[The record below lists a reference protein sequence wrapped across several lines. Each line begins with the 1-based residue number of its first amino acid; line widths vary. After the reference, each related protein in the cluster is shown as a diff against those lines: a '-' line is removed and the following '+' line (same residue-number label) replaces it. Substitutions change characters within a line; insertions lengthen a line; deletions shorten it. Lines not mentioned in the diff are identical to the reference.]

1 MLITIALALLVLS
14 YIFSLRK
21 QNGKYFS
28 HIFLLVFLIILA
40 CYNPTTYETYENV
53 TQAIV
58 EKFAVRED
66 FDGEHILNHNKISHL
81 INSSNQE
88 TEEEEGTNNLRQS
101 AEHIELAY
109 KLCSDPQ
116 VREPKCH
123 KFRRDFESLKNSYK
137 ELKTDYCRKHTH
149 VCEELGI

>member
-1 MLITIALALLVLS
+1 
-14 YIFSLRK
+14 
-21 QNGKYFS
+21 
-28 HIFLLVFLIILA
+28 
-40 CYNPTTYETYENV
+40 
-53 TQAIV
+53 V
-58 EKFAVRED
+58 EKFTLREE
-66 FDGEHILNHNKISHL
+66 FDVKPIIDHDKISNL
-81 INSSNQE
+81 INSSSEE
-88 TEEEEGTNNLRQS
+88 TGEEEGSTNLRQS

-109 KLCSDPQ
+109 KLCSDPH